1 VSPYRDQPPST
12 ITLEKLPLF
21 WLPERAIEP
30 VDCTHGPPSKQAVQK
45 TALPGLKAAEHG
57 RIENLFRRE
66 CPATLD
72 EVVEGRNLVALANLA
87 EDPQRILYRR
97 W

>member
-1 VSPYRDQPPST
+1 
-12 ITLEKLPLF
+12 LA
-21 WLPERAIEP
+21 AIKS
-30 VDCTHGPPSKQAVQK
+30 DRTGRSHSWSAVQAGGSK
-45 TALPGLKAAEHG
+45 NCSSGLKAAEHG